1 MLSYYLLK
9 PVKRVTEYPLLVEK
23 LLKHTPPDHPDYFYT
38 KEALDR
44 AKALCEQV
52 STSQSFVLLECLLLY
67 SLNFNVNVQV

>member
-1 MLSYYLLK
+1 MQLSYYLLK

-23 LLKHTPPDHPDYFYT
+23 LLKNTPLNHPDYYYT

-52 STSQSFVLLECLLLY
+52 IL
-67 SLNFNVNVQV
+67 